1 MIITDFN
8 SLPDPCK
15 NCVYRVDKSKSFGNH
30 TFDECSHHTNDN
42 KYLYCLF
49 TYRSTESCP
58 HSCILTVIKNN
69 WLWLR
74 MYNKGL
80 EKAYVRITD
89 KEKALVR
96 ANWFVMKIAYIADW
110 VIKKQDERM
119 AKRKLLYNV
128 KQAVN
133 QFISARGFV
142 E

>member
-15 NCVYRVDKSKSFGNH
+15 NCMYRVDTSKSLGNH
-30 TFDECSHHTNDN
+30 RDDKCSHPANDYRYIE
-42 KYLYCLF
+42 YLH
-49 TYRSTESCP
+49 TESCP

-96 ANWFVMKIAYIADW
+96 ANWFVMKIAHIADW

>member
-15 NCVYRVDKSKSFGNH
+15 NCMYRVDKSKSFGNH
-30 TFDECSHHTNDN
+30 TYDECSHPANGKN
-42 KYLYCLF
+42 
-49 TYRSTESCP
+49 TYIDRLLRHLTESCP

-80 EKAYVRITD
+80 EKAYVQITD

-119 AKRKLLYNV
+119 TKRKLLYNV

>member
-15 NCVYRVDKSKSFGNH
+15 NCMYRVDKSKSFRNH
-30 TFDECSHHTNDN
+30 TYDKCGHPASDN
-42 KYLYCLF
+42 SYIEYLF
-49 TYRSTESCP
+49 IEESCP
-58 HSCILTVIKNN
+58 HSCILTVIKNT